1 MANLSK
7 TKLVKLDRM
16 LSLAV
21 GAANWLAVVASPV
34 FGLFRSGGL
43 ATPKLAK
50 TVTIAKFEGIGSIL
64 YALALARALKTANP
78 AVKIKFFTRQENE
91 NFVSRFSEVD
101 EVVVLRTA
109 SLLRLAF
116 SWMAS
121 VFKARSDIY
130 IDLEVYSHFS
140 ALTSLATF
148 SWWRAGFFRESAN
161 YRTGLYTHSVFFN
174 SYRHVTVNYLQ
185 IARALGFD
193 IRPVVLPAPLVSPE
207 EEGSIQANYRKQN
220 PGAML
225 IAVNPHASDLL
236 FERRWPVEK
245 FASVLDS
252 ISGKYP
258 KALFVITGSPSEK
271 SYAEQIVKLTSEP
284 TKMRVVN
291 SVGKLSFGE
300 FLALIKE
307 ADLLFTNDSGPL
319 HLAFAF
325 GTPSLSLWGPGD
337 TKHYGPIH
345 NEIHSVVET
354 QVFCSPCIYQTTPPP
369 CRGNNICMQQM
380 PEEEVAARLATLL
393 ASMESGQMKKTAA
406 GYFIKPWIEESY
418 SHGCPS
424 GVATNENLKTPL
436 K

>member
-16 LSLAV
+16 LSMAV
-21 GAANWLAVVASPV
+21 GAANWLAVMISPI
-34 FGLFRSGGL
+34 FARLRIGDL
-43 ATPKLAK
+43 AIPKLAK
-50 TVTIAKFEGIGSIL
+50 TATIAKFEGIGSIL
-64 YALALARALKTANP
+64 YAIALARALKTANP
-78 AVKIKFFTRQENE
+78 SIKIKFFTREENA
-91 NFVSRFSEVD
+91 NFVSRFSEID
-101 EVVVLRTA
+101 EIVVLRTS

-116 SWMAS
+116 SWLCS
-121 VFKARSDIY
+121 VFKSRADIY

-185 IARALGFD
+185 IARALGFEV
-193 IRPVVLPAPLVSPE
+193 RPVELPAPRIYGDE
-207 EEGSIQANYRKQN
+207 HRSIQTKFRVQN
-220 PGAML
+220 PKGVL
-225 IAVNPHASDLL
+225 LAVNPHASDLL
-236 FERRWPVEK
+236 YERRWPIQK
-245 FASVLDS
+245 FAAVLDS
-252 ISGKYP
+252 ISEKYSEV
-258 KALFVITGSPSEK
+258 LFVITGSPGEK
-271 SYAEQIVKLTSEP
+271 SYAEGIVDLLGETAK
-284 TKMRVVN
+284 KRVLN
-291 SVGKLSFGE
+291 SAGLLSFGE
-300 FLALIKE
+300 FLALVQE

-337 TKHYGPIH
+337 TRHYGPIN
-345 NEIHSVVET
+345 NEIHWVVET

-369 CRGNNICMQQM
+369 CRGSNICMQQM
-380 PEEEVAARLATLL
+380 AEKEVAERLGQAID
-393 ASMESGQMKKTAA
+393 SIQSGQMKKN
-406 GYFIKPWIEESY
+406 GGKYFVKPWLEEY
-418 SHGCPS
+418 YDFGCPS

>member
-1 MANLSK
+1 MANISK
-7 TKLVKLDRM
+7 TKLIKLDRM
-16 LSLAV
+16 LSLFV
-21 GAANWLAVVASPV
+21 LVSNWLAIMFSPL
-34 FGLFRSGGL
+34 FGRMRTGTR
-43 ATPKLAK
+43 AVPKLAR

-64 YALALARALKTANP
+64 YALALARALKTTNP
-78 AVKIKFFTRQENE
+78 SVKIKFFTREENA

-101 EVVVLRTA
+101 EIVVLRTA
-109 SLLRLAF
+109 SLFRLAL
-116 SWMAS
+116 SWMDS
-121 VFKARSDIY
+121 VFKARADIY

-174 SYRHVTVNYLQ
+174 SNRHVTVNYLQ

-193 IRPVVLPAPLVSPE
+193 VRPIELPAPQVSTE
-207 EEGSIQANYRKQN
+207 EHGSIQANYRKQN
-220 PGAML
+220 PGSML

-258 KALFVITGSPSEK
+258 NALFVITGSPSEK
-271 SYAEQIVKLTSEP
+271 NYAEQIVTLAGEP
-284 TKMRVVN
+284 TKKRVVN
-291 SVGKLSFGE
+291 SAGKLSFGE

-345 NEIHSVVET
+345 NEIHRVVEN

-369 CRGNNICMQQM
+369 CRGNNICMQKM
-380 PEEEVAARLATLL
+380 PEREVAAHLSATL
-393 ASMESGQMKKTAA
+393 ESIELGQMKKSIAK
-406 GYFIKPWIEESY
+406 YFIKPWIEEYY
-418 SHGCPS
+418 SEECPS